1 MTTLPEGYWRA
12 TVLRTHQLS
21 TVMRRIVLGG
31 DGLAD
36 YQSSGASDEWLR
48 IMVPE
53 ARQATVELPH
63 RSGRHWVF
71 ADPQPSPRW
80 YTVRRWD
87 PDRQELTIDL
97 VIHPHGLATR
107 WAEQVEPG
115 DQLMVSQPH
124 GRFTGIEADWMLIIA
139 DQTGIPAACRI
150 LQNLPAGQQAHAVFE
165 APDEAA
171 TFTPS
176 SPADLRMCWVY
187 NPSPATI
194 ASPLNAAA
202 RSVELPTGDGY
213 VWMAG
218 EAGCAR
224 DIRRYVRHELNWR
237 SSRYDI
243 VGYWRP
249 KADAYQQRYA
259 QIEGQVATIY
269 ERGQASG
276 TDPEAILDD
285 IFEVMES
292 HGL

>member
-124 GRFTGIEADWMLIIA
+124 GRFANIEADWMLIIA
-139 DQTGIPAACRI
+139 DQTGLPAACRI
-150 LQNLPAGQQAHAVFE
+150 IQNLPAGQQAHAVFE

-202 RSVELPTGDGY
+202 RSMELPTGDGY

-224 DIRRYVRHELNWR
+224 DIRRYVRHELKWR

-249 KADAYQQRYA
+249 HADAYQQRYS
-259 QIEGQVATIY
+259 QIEDQVATIY

-276 TDPEAILDD
+276 RDQEAILDD
-285 IFEVMES
+285 VFEVLES
-292 HGL
+292 HDL